1 MKRVA
6 LCVPDP
12 WNYINQYIDRYSI
25 MIVNPADTPARKDY
39 LLENADWSLL
49 VTPGN
54 ILKRAGNDYGNEKLV
69 LCTSGT
75 TGDSKMYGFSAEKV
89 QHSIDNII
97 KSYEITAND
106 RYLSIMPLW
115 HAHGLLMYLSALSVE
130 CEIKVA
136 TVTDFKSTI
145 DFQPTYLS
153 GIPDFLRLASKQNFN
168 TLRFVRSASM
178 ALPNAIYEGLVQR
191 WNVPVLEAFGM
202 TETCSHCFTNP
213 LYGPQKIGTV
223 GRPAGIEFSIDQGKL
238 YLKGVAAYTSDWFDT
253 GDLADQDLDGY
264 VRILGRSIDR
274 INIRGFKIDPLSI
287 ENQLYN
293 LVPDIGD
300 VVVFGTDRLMCIYT
314 GSIDVQTV
322 KQHLLSISPY
332 CYPKLLERVSAIPKN
347 VVGKTSRTLL
357 NQLYN
362 NT

>member
-12 WNYINQYIDRYSI
+12 WNYISQYSNYSLVI
-25 MIVNPADTPARKDY
+25 INPAEPLARKQY
-39 LLENADWSLL
+39 LLDKADWSLL

-54 ILKRAGNDYGNEKLV
+54 IEKRFGNDYSNERIV

-75 TGDSKMYGFSAEKV
+75 TGDSKMYGFSADKV
-89 QHSIDNII
+89 QYSIDNIVG
-97 KSYEITAND
+97 SYDLTSND
-106 RYLSIMPLW
+106 RYLSVMPLW
-115 HAHGLLMYLSALSVE
+115 HAHGLLMYLAAQSAG
-130 CEIKVA
+130 CEIKMASVG
-136 TVTDFKSTI
+136 DFKNAI

-153 GIPDFLRLASKQNFN
+153 AIPDFLKLATKQNFN

-178 ALPNAIYEGLVQR
+178 ALPEATYLGLKQR
-191 WNVPVLEAFGM
+191 WSVPVIEAFGM

-213 LYGPQKIGTV
+213 IHGPQKIGTI
-223 GRPAGIEFSIDQGKL
+223 GRPSGIEFYIDQGKL
-238 YLKGVAAYTSDWFDT
+238 FLKGQSAYTNEWFDT

-274 INIRGFKIDPLSI
+274 INIRGYKIDPLSI

-293 LVPDIGD
+293 CIPEIGD

-314 GSIDVQTV
+314 GDIDPAVV
-322 KQHLLSISPY
+322 KKQLLSISPY
-332 CYPKLLERVSAIPKN
+332 CYPKLLEQVTSIPKN
-347 VVGKTSRTLL
+347 AAGKTSRTLL
-357 NQLYN
+357 NRMYN
-362 NT
+362 LL